1 MKTLKLLLITLLLN
15 VSMTNFAQ
23 NYTYEMRTYT
33 AQPGKLQALLNRFE
47 TQTMA
52 LIEKHGIQ
60 NIGYWVPIN
69 NTKNQLIYIVKH
81 KEGSDIAKTWAK
93 FGADPTWK
101 KIVKETEK
109 NGRLVES
116 VVSNFMTLTDYSPN
130 NLTNKGNRVF
140 ELRKYKASPF
150 NLGLLDARFRNH
162 TLALFEKHGMENII
176 YFHTQE
182 PTESLWYLICHS
194 SEAAAKASFGAFGK
208 DTAWVEAKT
217 ASEKLAKGSITA
229 TITSEF
235 LLPTS
240 FSQLK

>member
-1 MKTLKLLLITLLLN
+1 MKTIKLFLFILLLN
-15 VSMTNFAQ
+15 LNTAIFAQ
-23 NYTYEMRTYT
+23 SYTYEMRTYT

-47 TQTMA
+47 TKTMA
-52 LIEKHGIQ
+52 LIEKHGMQ

-81 KEGSDIAKTWAK
+81 KEGSDIAKTWEK
-93 FGADPTWK
+93 FGADPAWK

-109 NGRLVES
+109 EGRLVDK
-116 VVSNFMTLTDYSPN
+116 VVSNFMTQTDYSPN
-130 NLTNKGNRVF
+130 NLINKDNRVF

-162 TLALFEKHGMENII
+162 TLALFEKHGMQNII

-182 PTESLWYLICHS
+182 PTESLWYLLCHN
-194 SEAAAKASFGAFGK
+194 SEAAAKASFGAFVK
-208 DTAWVEAKT
+208 DPAWVEAKT
-217 ASEKLAKGSITA
+217 ASEKLAKGPITS

-235 LLPTS
+235 LVPTS
-240 FSQLK
+240 FSPLK